1 MKKIKIILTSVLI
14 IAGFTI
20 QAQVA
25 INTDG
30 SNADS
35 SAMLDVKSIDKGLLP
50 PRVTAAQRDAITNP
64 AAGLIIYCTDSSK
77 LEIYNGTEWLN
88 MSDDAD
94 NNPTNELQT
103 LSVNG
108 DQLEISNGNNV
119 SLPGDDLGNH
129 MATQNLKMNGKWIS
143 GDGGNEGIWMDN
155 SGKVGVGRTS
165 PVTDLHIY
173 SSGSWS
179 KPHFAIQD
187 VDNDISYLLQSSEGL
202 VFRNQNAQGT
212 ENAFSFRRS
221 DNGHLLDMH
230 SNGNVGIGTSFP
242 GSRLE
247 VNGTVTATSF
257 EGDGSGLTG
266 VSGDNLGDHTATQ
279 NLKTNNYWISGDGGN
294 EGIKITSNGNV
305 GIGVNVPLSNF
316 HVYAEGSWSNPH
328 ILIEDATYDK
338 TFILQSADGLVF
350 RNMYSTGTQ
359 NAFSFRKSNNGT
371 LLNIHSNG
379 NVGIG
384 TVIPDY
390 RLDVHGDRIRL
401 KEISTG
407 DWMAMGTDG
416 SALDFQFEGNDLMI
430 QSTTQGED
438 ILLNPDKSNY
448 VGIRTTTPAASLHIG
463 MGSYASFSAGGYLI
477 AGLLSSKN
485 IGIDTDGIQAR
496 NNGSTSSLYLNDQ
509 GGDVILADG
518 GGRVGIGTTNPGNSL
533 YVFGNGTS
541 AGGVVGYNEVVGR
554 FRNSTYAHSAV
565 SIDAWSGYD
574 PILYFSDY
582 GTARWDIRMDNSNL
596 DDELQ
601 IRYHGA
607 GGSET
612 LLRLS
617 HADLLKVKGSVIPT
631 TDDTYDVGSPSLA
644 YWNMWAYHFYNLGYK
659 DIFQKD
665 DNFKYGISSLPQI
678 TPVSFKK
685 NKDGKVTSHIGLDPK
700 ELIKVIPE
708 SVVKDESGEN
718 YGIDYNQIIP
728 VLIKGIQEQQ
738 KMIDDL
744 TKRIEELENEL

>member
-14 IAGFTI
+14 IAGFTM

-50 PRVTAAQRDAITNP
+50 PRVTAVQRDAITNP

-230 SNGNVGIGTSFP
+230 SNGNVGIGTSSP
-242 GSRLE
+242 ASRLE

-294 EGIKITSNGNV
+294 EGIWINNSGN
-305 GIGVNVPLSNF
+305 I
-316 HVYAEGSWSNPH
+316 
-328 ILIEDATYDK
+328 
-338 TFILQSADGLVF
+338 
-350 RNMYSTGTQ
+350 
-359 NAFSFRKSNNGT
+359 
-371 LLNIHSNG
+371 
-379 NVGIG
+379 GIG
-384 TVIPDY
+384 TNNPSYI
-390 RLDVHGDRIRL
+390 LDVTGNRIRI
-401 KEISTG
+401 KENSTG
-407 DWMAMGTDG
+407 DWMAMRTDG
-416 SALDFQFEGNDLMI
+416 SALDFQFEGNNLYM
-430 QSTTQGED
+430 QSTTSGEH
-438 ILLNPDKSNY
+438 ILLNPGINNY
-448 VGIRTTTPAASLHIG
+448 VGIRTTTPEASLHIG
-463 MGSYASFSAGGYLI
+463 YGSPASLSGGGYLI
-477 AGLLSSKN
+477 AGSLSSKN
-485 IGIDTDGIQAR
+485 IGMDNDEIQAR
-496 NNGSTSSLYLNDQ
+496 NNGSSSILYLNPE
-509 GGDVILADG
+509 GGNIVLNQNAG
-518 GGRVGIGTTNPGNSL
+518 KVGIGTLWPGAPMEIAAQSDLPTLLLDRASGEASIESTDDDLILESGGNSVGINYYCSDDIVLANGGGKVGIGTSSPGNL
-533 YVFGNGTS
+533 LHVHGNGTS
-541 AGGVVGYNEVVGR
+541 TGGVAGYNEVVGR
-554 FRNSTYAHSAV
+554 FRSFYGHTAL
-565 SIDAWSGYD
+565 SIDVNGLTYD
-574 PILYFSDY
+574 PILYFSHS
-582 GTARWDIRMDNSNL
+582 GGAKWGIRSDGSTG
-596 DDELQ
+596 EFQ
-601 IRYHGA
+601 IRYQDNGA
-607 GGSET
+607 NSTLFSLDGVGIWLEGRIEMGGDIEVSEDNSQWIGFLMEAHAMIHSHNFLVT
-612 LLRLS
+612 TKNIILNKSHNLKQGLS
-617 HADLLKVKGSVIPT
+617 ALSKLTPITYEVENNEYFTSKIGIDPVELKE
-631 TDDTYDVGSPSLA
+631 A
-644 YWNMWAYHFYNLGYK
+644 
-659 DIFQKD
+659 
-665 DNFKYGISSLPQI
+665 
-678 TPVSFKK
+678 
-685 NKDGKVTSHIGLDPK
+685 
-700 ELIKVIPE
+700 IPE
-708 SVVKDESGEN
+708 AVVMPENPGEN